1 MLSPQPAAGDS
12 HHRMKKV
19 FPLQVP
25 EKVAQRVVEAVK
37 NDVRKYVKRERR
49 KTLPEGFTQWNFNCK
64 AGPVRE
70 TAPVRALDELSVA
83 IDEVANA
90 GGAEIYIEVLAEAGH
105 RPPPLA
111 AAPSASAALS
121 EPLPPVA

>member
-1 MLSPQPAAGDS
+1 M
-12 HHRMKKV
+12 
-19 FPLQVP
+19 
-25 EKVAQRVVEAVK
+25 VEAVK

-64 AGPVRE
+64 AGPVRD
-70 TAPVRALDELSVA
+70 TALGRALDELSVA
-83 IDEVANA
+83 IDEVAQA

-105 RPPPLA
+105 RPLPPA
-111 AAPSASAALS
+111 IAPGASIAPG